1 MVRLADSASTKG
13 AGTCLRPREEAR
25 DRFPFFSFVRGGDG
39 MRKTLIL
46 LVVPLL
52 LLSSACAFAYH
63 RPIAKPCY
71 GDPDEFQAYRCN
83 DKGGRGLAILGDT
96 RRERPAVMGTSE
108 GERRESKE
116 DARRYLTINF
126 AGRTFFLEK

>member
-1 MVRLADSASTKG
+1 
-13 AGTCLRPREEAR
+13 
-25 DRFPFFSFVRGGDG
+25 

-52 LLSSACAFAYH
+52 LLLNACALAYH

-71 GDPDEFQAYRCN
+71 GDPDEFQAHRYH
-83 DKGGRGLAILGDT
+83 DETGGGVTILGCT
-96 RRERPAVMGTSE
+96 RGRRPAATGFSQR
-108 GERRESKE
+108 ERRETRQEK
-116 DARRYLTINF
+116 RRYLTINF

>member
-1 MVRLADSASTKG
+1 
-13 AGTCLRPREEAR
+13 
-25 DRFPFFSFVRGGDG
+25 

-52 LLSSACAFAYH
+52 LLSAACAFAYH

-71 GDPDEFQAYRCN
+71 GDPDEFQAYRRH
-83 DKGGRGLAILGDT
+83 DKGERGFAILEDT
-96 RRERPAVMGTSE
+96 RRERPAVMEISE
-108 GERRESKE
+108 RERRESKE
-116 DARRYLTINF
+116 DTRRYLTINF

>member
-1 MVRLADSASTKG
+1 MVGLAVSAGAKG

-25 DRFPFFSFVRGGDG
+25 DGFPFFAFVRGGDG

-46 LVVPLL
+46 LAVSLL
-52 LLSSACAFAYH
+52 LLWTACAFAYH

-71 GDPDEFQAYRCN
+71 GDPDEFQAQRYHDESGEMFTVLESARIRRLTAAMASER
-83 DKGGRGLAILGDT
+83 K
-96 RRERPAVMGTSE
+96 RRETRNE
-108 GERRESKE
+108 
-116 DARRYLTINF
+116 RRYLSINF